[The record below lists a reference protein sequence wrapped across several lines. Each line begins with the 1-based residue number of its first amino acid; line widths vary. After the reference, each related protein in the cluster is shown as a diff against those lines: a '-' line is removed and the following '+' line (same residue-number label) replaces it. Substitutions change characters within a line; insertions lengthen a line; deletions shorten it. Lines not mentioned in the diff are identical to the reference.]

1 MNVQASAK
9 TGRIPVAAVTGLIVD
24 AMMKAGVPAADAAK
38 IAELMLE
45 ADLTGADAHGVFRLP
60 QYVQRLKL
68 GSTNARPNIKVTR
81 SAPATALVDGDNGM
95 GHLVVA
101 RTAETAIELA
111 RECGVAWVGC
121 RMSGHAGA
129 AGVYAA
135 LPLKADMIGIYAA
148 VANANHMP
156 LAGGAEP
163 LLGTNPLA
171 IAIPAGEE
179 PPLVLDIATSI
190 VSYGTIKNHKLQN
203 RPLKGDWMIDPKT
216 GEAVIDPQKS
226 IEALLLPMA
235 GYKGAG
241 LALMLGLLAGT
252 LNGALFGRDCVD
264 FNAAPDQV
272 TNTGQF
278 VLALDPSRFQPL
290 DQFKAEVDRHI
301 RELAPVQGAA
311 RRERAAARRS
321 ARAAP
326 RRPARQWPRVAGRIA
341 GATRQTRG
349 RVVDQAAGGALA
361 RGFCAARRR
370 GAAMRMANQWHH
382 ITAAFFVPIIQIDS
396 NLWHFAACEAAA
408 DKRLNINDEL
418 DQTEIMLA
426 RFDSGVGG
434 VFSLVQTQNVS
445 SENSY
450 DRI

>member
-1 MNVQASAK
+1 MNVQATKA
-9 TGRIPVAAVTGLIVD
+9 TRIPTTAVTGLIVD
-24 AMMKAGVPAADAAK
+24 AMIKVGVPKADAGK

-45 ADLTGADAHGVFRLP
+45 ADLIGADAHGVFRLP

-68 GSTNARPNIKVTR
+68 GSTNPRPNIIVKR

-101 RTAETAIELA
+101 RAAETAVELA

-135 LPLKADMIGIYAA
+135 LPLKADMVGIYSA

-179 PPLVLDIATSI
+179 PPIVLDIATSI
-190 VSYGTIKNHKLQN
+190 VSYGTIKNHRLQN
-203 RPLKGDWMIDPKT
+203 KPLRNDWMIDPKT
-216 GEAVIDPQKS
+216 GAAVVDPHKS
-226 IEALLLPMA
+226 AEALLLPMA

-241 LALMLGLLAGT
+241 LALTLGLLAGT

-264 FNAAPDQV
+264 FNAEPDRI

-278 VLALDPSRFQPL
+278 VVALDPGRFQPL
-290 DQFKAEVDRHI
+290 AQFKAEVDRHI
-301 RELAPVQGAA
+301 RELRDTKPLPGHTVRLPGEQRAKRRADRLHHGLPLAPELLAQLDKLAGELSIKSL
-311 RRERAAARRS
+311 RER
-321 ARAAP
+321 
-326 RRPARQWPRVAGRIA
+326 I
-341 GATRQTRG
+341 
-349 RVVDQAAGGALA
+349 
-361 RGFCAARRR
+361 
-370 GAAMRMANQWHH
+370 
-382 ITAAFFVPIIQIDS
+382 
-396 NLWHFAACEAAA
+396 
-408 DKRLNINDEL
+408 
-418 DQTEIMLA
+418 
-426 RFDSGVGG
+426 
-434 VFSLVQTQNVS
+434 
-445 SENSY
+445 
-450 DRI
+450 

>member
-1 MNVQASAK
+1 MNAPTKA
-9 TGRIPVAAVTGLIVD
+9 GRIPVGAVTGLIVD
-24 AMMKAGVPAADAAK
+24 AMLKSGVPAGDAAK

-60 QYVQRLKL
+60 QYINRLKL
-68 GSTNARPNIKVTR
+68 KSTNARPNIKVERT
-81 SAPATALVDGDNGM
+81 APATALVDGDNGM

-101 RTAETAIELA
+101 RAAETAIELA

-135 LPLKADMIGIYAA
+135 LPLKADMIGIYSA

-190 VSYGTIKNHKLQN
+190 VSYGTIKNHRLLN
-203 RPLKGDWMIDPKT
+203 RPLQGDWMIDPKT
-216 GEAVIDPQKS
+216 GAAVTDPHKS
-226 IEALLLPMA
+226 AEALLLPMA

-241 LALMLGLLAGT
+241 LALMFGLLAGT

-264 FNAAPDQV
+264 FNADPGTV

-278 VLALDPSRFQPL
+278 VLALDPSKFQKL
-290 DQFKAEVDRHI
+290 ENFKAEVDRHI
-301 RELAPVQGAA
+301 RSLRNSEALPGNDPVRLPGEQRAQRRADRSANGLMLPNELLAQLDKLASELSIKPLQ
-311 RRERAAARRS
+311 ERA
-321 ARAAP
+321 
-326 RRPARQWPRVAGRIA
+326 
-341 GATRQTRG
+341 
-349 RVVDQAAGGALA
+349 
-361 RGFCAARRR
+361 
-370 GAAMRMANQWHH
+370 
-382 ITAAFFVPIIQIDS
+382 
-396 NLWHFAACEAAA
+396 
-408 DKRLNINDEL
+408 
-418 DQTEIMLA
+418 
-426 RFDSGVGG
+426 
-434 VFSLVQTQNVS
+434 
-445 SENSY
+445 
-450 DRI
+450 

>member
-1 MNVQASAK
+1 MNVQVSGNA
-9 TGRIPVAAVTGLIVD
+9 GRIPIGAVTSLIVD
-24 AMMKAGVPAADAAK
+24 AMLKSGVPAADAAK

-68 GSTNARPNIKVTR
+68 GSTNARPNIKVDR

-101 RTAETAIELA
+101 RAAETAIELA

-135 LPLKADMIGIYAA
+135 LPLKADMIGIYSA

-179 PPLVLDIATSI
+179 SPLVLDIATSI
-190 VSYGTIKNHKLQN
+190 VSYGTIKNHKLLN
-203 RPLKGDWMIDPKT
+203 RPLQGDWMIDPKT
-216 GEAVIDPQKS
+216 GAAVTDPHKS
-226 IEALLLPMA
+226 AEALLLPMA

-241 LALMLGLLAGT
+241 LALMLGLLGGT

-264 FNAAPDQV
+264 FNAEPEKV

-278 VLALDPSRFQPL
+278 VLALDPSKFQPIE
-290 DQFKAEVDRHI
+290 QFKAEVDRHS
-301 RELAPVQGAA
+301 RELRNSEALPGNDAVRLPGEQRAKRRDDRLRNGLALPGELLVQLDRLAGELSIKPLAA
-311 RRERAAARRS
+311 R
-321 ARAAP
+321 
-326 RRPARQWPRVAGRIA
+326 
-341 GATRQTRG
+341 
-349 RVVDQAAGGALA
+349 
-361 RGFCAARRR
+361 
-370 GAAMRMANQWHH
+370 
-382 ITAAFFVPIIQIDS
+382 
-396 NLWHFAACEAAA
+396 
-408 DKRLNINDEL
+408 
-418 DQTEIMLA
+418 
-426 RFDSGVGG
+426 
-434 VFSLVQTQNVS
+434 
-445 SENSY
+445 
-450 DRI
+450 